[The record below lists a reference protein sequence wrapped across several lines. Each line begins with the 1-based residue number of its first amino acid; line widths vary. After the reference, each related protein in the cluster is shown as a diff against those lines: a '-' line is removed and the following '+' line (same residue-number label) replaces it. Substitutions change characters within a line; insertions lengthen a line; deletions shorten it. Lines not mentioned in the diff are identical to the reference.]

1 MALEPWGGEYADL
14 LHSLRSQRANQL
26 TGGDYPGL
34 RETVLPMPGREMRP
48 HLGVRVDVQT
58 LPTCADATPGN
69 SPDGTNPEL
78 AGGTAAGAIS
88 ASRRLA
94 TRLTIGTASRISC
107 RRQITSP
114 QCHLRALFRIL
125 GPHIAMPATQAYKP
139 PTLSHVTHPIVVR
152 RYPRSGRLPGK
163 SEPKNSSRAA
173 QTRPRSPPVKFAP
186 RLGAPNCRFV
196 PVRSPARSAGYLAWV
211 QGTALPLGG
220 RAARAPHKKLSV
232 AN

>member
-1 MALEPWGGEYADL
+1 MALEPWGGKYADL

-34 RETVLPMPGREMRP
+34 RETVLPMPRRAMRP

-58 LPTCADATPGN
+58 LPSCTDATPGN
-69 SPDGTNPEL
+69 SPDGANPEF
-78 AGGTAAGAIS
+78 AGGTTTGAIS

-94 TRLTIGTASRISC
+94 TRLTIGAASRTSC
-107 RRQITSP
+107 RLQITP
-114 QCHLRALFRIL
+114 TQCHHQSLFRIR

-139 PTLSHVTHPIVVR
+139 PTLSHVTHPIMAR

-163 SEPKNSSRAA
+163 SEPKYLRRDA
-173 QTRPRSPPVKFAP
+173 QTCPRSPPAKFAP
-186 RLGAPNCRFV
+186 SLDAPNCRFV
-196 PVRSPARSAGYLAWV
+196 PARSPARSDGYLAWV

>member
-14 LHSLRSQRANQL
+14 LHRLRSQRANQL

-34 RETVLPMPGREMRP
+34 REVVLPMLGRTMRP
-48 HLGVRVDVQT
+48 HLGVRIDVQT
-58 LPTCADATPGN
+58 LPACSDATPGN
-69 SPDGTNPEL
+69 SSGGTHSEF

-88 ASRRLA
+88 AGRRRA
-94 TRLTIGTASRISC
+94 TRLTAGTTSPISC
-107 RRQITSP
+107 GFITTPTHCHP
-114 QCHLRALFRIL
+114 QALLRIR
-125 GPHIAMPATQAYKP
+125 GPHIAMPAAQAYKP
-139 PTLSHVTHPIVVR
+139 PTLSHLTHPIVAR

-163 SEPKNSSRAA
+163 TKPKNLSRAA
-173 QTRPRSPPVKFAP
+173 HTCPRSPQAKFKTH
-186 RLGAPNCRFV
+186 LGAPNCRFM

-220 RAARAPHKKLSV
+220 RAARAPHKKLSA